1 MSVDDAPEALVVDP
15 PAPVT
20 LPVRGSAGRF
30 PVHRVFCVGRNY
42 VEHAIEMGHDPD
54 REPPFFFEK
63 APSCVLPPG
72 AQFIYPSCTT
82 EVHHEIEL
90 VLAIGRTADAVAAHV
105 ALEHVYGYAVG
116 LDMTRRDLQAVAKA
130 AGRPWDAAKSFDGA
144 APMSSVVPVAH
155 VGHVDAGAIML
166 EVNGDRRQCGDL
178 AQMIWRPA
186 EIIAELS
193 ALLVLQPGDLIMTG
207 TPSGVGAVHP
217 GDRLH
222 GRVDGV
228 AEVDVTVI
236 DR

>member
-1 MSVDDAPEALVVDP
+1 MAEDDAPGSLVVDP

-20 LPVRGSAGRF
+20 LPVRGRTGRF

-42 VEHAIEMGHDPD
+42 AEHAVEMGHDPD

-72 AQFIYPSCTT
+72 VDVVYPPRTT
-82 EVHHEIEL
+82 EVHHEIEF
-90 VLAIGRTADAVAAHV
+90 VVAIGRTAAAVTADA
-105 ALEHVYGYAVG
+105 ALDHVYGYAVG
-116 LDMTRRDLQAVAKA
+116 LDMTRRDLQAAAKA
-130 AGRPWDAAKSFDGA
+130 SGRPWDAAKSFDGA
-144 APMSSVVPVAH
+144 APMSPVIPAT
-155 VGHVDAGAIML
+155 VAGHVDAGSIVL
-166 EVNGDRRQCGDL
+166 EVDGDERQRGDL

-193 ALLVLQPGDLIMTG
+193 ALVVLRPGDLIMTG
-207 TPSGVGAVHP
+207 TPAGVGSVHP

-228 AEVDVTVI
+228 AELDVNII
-236 DR
+236 DP